1 MLPRS
6 GAEQRPGL
14 LVVLSGPSGVGKD
27 AAIAAL
33 KARDF
38 GVRYAVTATTRPQRP
53 GEVDGVHYFFYTR
66 EQFEAMAAG
75 HEFLEWSWV
84 HGNMYGPPISVVRGL
99 LQEGHDVL
107 LKIDVQGAANVK
119 KRVNDAIFIFLAPPS
134 IEDLVERMQKRHTES
149 AEEVDLRIANAYK
162 EMAALPEYDYIVVNE
177 DGRLDQA
184 VDEIQSIITAE
195 RLRVYPRRAEII

>member
-1 MLPRS
+1 
-6 GAEQRPGL
+6 
-14 LVVLSGPSGVGKD
+14 
-27 AAIAAL
+27 L

-38 GVRYAVTATTRPQRP
+38 GIRYAVTATTRPQRP
-53 GEVDGVHYFFYTR
+53 GEIDGVHYFFYTR
-66 EQFEAMAAG
+66 DEFETMVARQ
-75 HEFLEWSWV
+75 EFLEWSWV
-84 HGNMYGPPISVVRGL
+84 HGNMYGPPIAVVSGL

-119 KRVNDAIFIFLAPPS
+119 KRVRGAIFIFLAPPS

-149 AEEVDLRIANAYK
+149 AEEVELRIANAYK

-184 VDEIQSIITAE
+184 VDEIQAIVTAE